1 MHFEA
6 FNRQVNASNMIY
18 AYSFS
23 SHAVCSQFKPSDQ
36 LKVEPCDRSS
46 FSFNLNALATK
57 TGRFTE
63 LGVRVYSTVILGV
76 KLKYIVFFWLGSWAK
91 ILCLVIKKKS
101 LGDE

>member
-1 MHFEA
+1 MNEHIRRVHDGLGLSVEDFE
-6 FNRQVNASNMIY
+6 
-18 AYSFS
+18 
-23 SHAVCSQFKPSDQ
+23 K

-76 KLKYIVFFWLGSWAK
+76 KLKYVVFFWLGSWAK

>member
-1 MHFEA
+1 MKLVS
-6 FNRQVNASNMIY
+6 RRS
-18 AYSFS
+18 
-23 SHAVCSQFKPSDQ
+23 CCDRRD
-36 LKVEPCDRSS
+36 LKVEPCDRLS

-76 KLKYIVFFWLGSWAK
+76 KLKYVVFFWLGSWAK